1 MCNQNRGHDRSG
13 IYVLHW
19 NIWRTYCSLVDFRL
33 RLVTTLAPV
42 LSPTWL
48 HPSRPYQPIPI
59 LGSWRDKG
67 RYYSLEA
74 AAVASLGSPVRTH
87 FRLWWCRLTNHEC
100 TLCWAAML
108 LKTSRSGPG
117 DSQRSTGRC
126 GESVESLVEEHC
138 WEARWHSHVDI
149 RSSVSSPAHG
159 RCAFG
164 RCDEHATHVHTA
176 DDQSQYFLMAGRW
189 WRLQVPTVPQY
200 W

>member
-19 NIWRTYCSLVDFRL
+19 NIWRTYCSSVDFLL

-42 LSPTWL
+42 LPPTWL

-100 TLCWAAML
+100 TLCRAPCCWKQAAAGQVTVKGL
-108 LKTSRSGPG
+108 PA
-117 DSQRSTGRC
+117 DVVSQLRVWSKNIVGRPD
-126 GESVESLVEEHC
+126 G
-138 WEARWHSHVDI
+138 
-149 RSSVSSPAHG
+149 
-159 RCAFG
+159 
-164 RCDEHATHVHTA
+164 
-176 DDQSQYFLMAGRW
+176 
-189 WRLQVPTVPQY
+189 TVT
-200 W
+200 